1 MTINNYMK
9 KNILKKLFIKL
20 SKVLGYE
27 IIDQSDFSSPTL
39 EKQLNENL
47 SIINEKSIILPLGEV
62 KITKK
67 VSSVLI
73 IFRTNTDV
81 EIWDQNK
88 RRLFEQPKIEYS
100 LKALNSLIRSVNFSK
115 KKYPNIKFKTIIVDD
130 KSKEEN
136 LNKLKKLI
144 DGSGLDIGITP
155 LNHDKYN
162 DIIKQQKNDQTFSNL
177 ASLLQSFELGKEYGE
192 DLVFFVEDDYLH
204 FEPMMEEMIA
214 SYERIASQVNEDI
227 FMCPADYPYLYMNN
241 EKTNILIGNKRHWRT
256 INQTLCTFMTTKS
269 LINKYWENFYNT
281 CLDRHEP
288 FEKYLNDIYKKE
300 FCISPIKSLSLHL
313 TNVNSSYGLSPFID
327 YKKLWDENDITNA

>member
-1 MTINNYMK
+1 MK
-9 KNILKKLFIKL
+9 KSIIKKLFIKL
-20 SKVLGYE
+20 SKILGFE

-39 EKQLNENL
+39 QKELNEDL
-47 SIINEKSIILPLGEV
+47 SIINEKSIVLPLGEV

-67 VSSVLI
+67 INSVLI

-88 RRLFEQPKIEYS
+88 RRLYEQPKIEYS

-136 LNKLKKLI
+136 LNKLKKLM
-144 DGSGLDIGITP
+144 DGSGLDISITP
-155 LNHDKYN
+155 LNHDKYK
-162 DIIKQQKNDQTFSNL
+162 DTIKQQKNDQTFSNL

-192 DLVFFVEDDYLH
+192 DLIFFVEDDYLH

-214 SYERIASQVNEDI
+214 SYERIASQINKDV

-256 INQTLCTFMTTKS
+256 INQTLCTFLTTKS
-269 LINKYWENFYNT
+269 LLDKYWDNFYNT
-281 CLDRHEP
+281 CLDRNDP
-288 FEKYLNDIYKKE
+288 FEKHLNEIYTKE
-300 FCISPIKSLSLHL
+300 FCISPLKSLSLHL

-327 YKKLWDENDITNA
+327 YKKLWEEN